1 MRRNNSVNNPRW
13 LARLSH
19 HSRPGRVVNLCFII
33 VLFLSTI
40 LTWREVDV
48 LEDAYVSR
56 QMNSLENVA
65 RAFDARL
72 QLSLDDI
79 AFYHGSMPDAMN
91 QPLPFA
97 ALREAQNDFEHLR
110 KLPQWVISLDA
121 MRTLPVKGVSDSF
134 VDQTNLLTRDHP
146 WLERELTAAL
156 EVGYLIYLSRN
167 ASRFASRTQY
177 ISRAGFWL
185 SSEDL
190 NNIDGAENIARYY
203 SRVTEPWFISQSPE
217 KNRSR
222 QLRWYSTLEPEPGL
236 TASIPLDYKQRW
248 LGVLA
253 VEFDLTAINRF
264 LATAAQREG
273 DGRFQLYDR
282 HMDLIAMSDKTAL
295 TLSERERARLA
306 GAIEGSSNGG
316 IRFNDGYISW
326 QRLKD
331 FDGVILRF
339 HTLGEGVRS
348 DFGTIS
354 IALTLVWLL
363 FTSTLLVSWGILR
376 RMVLNMSQMQHSLE
390 WQAWHD
396 TLTRL
401 YNRGALFERAEQQSV
416 LSEQLQQPMS
426 VIQLDLDHFK
436 SINDEWGHQAGDRV
450 LAHVAGLIGSSLRK
464 GDIAGRVGG
473 EEFCLLLPN
482 ATLVEAK
489 SIAERIRQRINSK
502 EILLSKGATLKVS
515 ASLGVSCSDEQQQY
529 DFEQLQSIA
538 DGRLY
543 RAKQQGR
550 NRVEVGD

>member
-1 MRRNNSVNNPRW
+1 MRRNNSVNSPRW
-13 LARLSH
+13 LERLSH

-33 VLFLSTI
+33 VLLLSTV
-40 LTWREVDV
+40 LTWREVAV
-48 LEDAYVSR
+48 LEDAYVTR
-56 QMNSLENVA
+56 QQNSLENVA

-79 AFYHGSMPDAMN
+79 IFYHGSMPDAMSK
-91 QPLPFA
+91 PLPFA

-110 KLPQWVISLDA
+110 KLPQWVISLDV
-121 MRTLPVKGVSDSF
+121 MRTLPIKGVSDGF
-134 VDQTNLLTRDHP
+134 VEETHLLTRDHP
-146 WLERELTAAL
+146 WLDQELTATL
-156 EVGYLIYLSRN
+156 ELGYLLYLSRN
-167 ASRFASRTQY
+167 ASRFSWRIQY
-177 ISRAGFWL
+177 ISRAGFWI

-190 NNIDGAENIARYY
+190 NNTDGAENITHYY
-203 SRVTEPWFISQSPE
+203 SLVTEPWFVSQSPE
-217 KNRSR
+217 KNASR
-222 QLRWYSTLEPEPGL
+222 KLRWYSTLEPKPGL
-236 TASIPLDYKQRW
+236 TASIPVDYGHRW

-253 VEFDLTAINRF
+253 VDFDLTAINRF

-282 HMDLIAMSDKTAL
+282 HMDLIAMSGNAAL
-295 TLSERERARLA
+295 TLNERERARLA
-306 GAIEGSSNGG
+306 GAIEGSSSGG
-316 IRFNDGYISW
+316 IRFNDGYVSW

-331 FDGVILRF
+331 LDGVMLRF
-339 HTLGEGVRS
+339 HTLSEGIRS

-363 FTSTLLVSWGILR
+363 FTGMLLVSWGVIR

-401 YNRGALFERAEQQSV
+401 YNRGALFERARQQSI

-473 EEFCLLLPN
+473 EEFCLLLPG
-482 ATLVEAK
+482 ASLAEALRV
-489 SIAERIRQRINSK
+489 AERIRVRINSK

-543 RAKQQGR
+543 RAKQHGR
-550 NRVEVGD
+550 NRVEAED